1 MTMTKSNPE
10 VNRRVHSLVHYL
22 KPAIDDLREMNLS
35 FESYLLEMLEMLILS
50 LREKAEKRADRASAQ
65 HEAVLT

>member
-35 FESYLLEMLEMLILS
+35 FESYLLEMLILS